1 MRTDAIKPSVHFF
14 NALLQAGRGASLHN
28 KHAKGEAKGVF
39 QKLLHEASDF
49 GISCRQKRCFQNMH
63 PYTLSISGQGPQRRV
78 VLGSGDGDIS
88 LIYSS
93 HKVFDA
99 F

>member
-1 MRTDAIKPSVHFF
+1 MR
-14 NALLQAGRGASLHN
+14 Q
-28 KHAKGEAKGVF
+28 KGVF
-39 QKLLHEASDF
+39 QKLLHEASDS

-78 VLGSGDGDIS
+78 VLGSGGSGIS
-88 LIYSS
+88 LIYSK